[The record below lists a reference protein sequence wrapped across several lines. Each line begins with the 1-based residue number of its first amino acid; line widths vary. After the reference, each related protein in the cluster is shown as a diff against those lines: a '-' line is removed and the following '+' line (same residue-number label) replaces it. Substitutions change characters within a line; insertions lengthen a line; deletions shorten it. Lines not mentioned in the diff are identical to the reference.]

1 MYTGKEASRY
11 RDGWVHLRLVII
23 CPSFWCG
30 RFTDLDLAWGCGWLD
45 PGSQIGLLHQ
55 DLGFKPD
62 NQYKEKKEKVAT
74 RGLLHYFCGC
84 VGVGSQ

>member
-55 DLGFKPD
+55 DLDFKPD
-62 NQYKEKKEKVAT
+62 NQYRVKRK
-74 RGLLHYFCGC
+74 LLHYFCGC
-84 VGVGSQ
+84 VGVGAL